1 MNLCSR
7 RGFQLQ
13 MPKPFLILSY
23 STWGRCFLI
32 YQTGNLAISCFLKQY
47 LLLILHT
54 YFSSF
59 FDIFFI
65 FLLYPQSPLKYI
77 PYLTTF
83 QLVMSG
89 KSGVHVCCCSVLS
102 HWICTAK
109 LWYKNLVTGHCES
122 LISLQQ
128 FSWKLLLSSSSNFQ
142 FADGFSCVKVFLS
155 TEKLFEESISESPE
169 VLWQKSKC
177 FDWKF
182 CAIYCTKKAR

>member
-1 MNLCSR
+1 
-7 RGFQLQ
+7 

-32 YQTGNLAISCFLKQY
+32 YPAGNLAISCFLKQY

-89 KSGVHVCCCSVLS
+89 KSGVHVCRCSVLS

-109 LWYKNLVTGHCES
+109 LRYKNLVTGHCES

-142 FADGFSCVKVFLS
+142 FADGFSCVKVFFS

-182 CAIYCTKKAR
+182 CAIYCMKKAR